1 MIQVAIVDDDNMVRL
16 GLRGSLPW
24 AKHGMAVA
32 GVFGNGVQTLDF
44 MRANHVDIA
53 FLDLEMPGMTG
64 LELLRNRAEFPKV
77 YCVILTMHQDFG
89 YVQEALR
96 QGALDYVLKVELE
109 PESFD
114 EVLGRILRRMQQD
127 RAPGDRREQTYAL
140 EGDGECSAEI
150 MRCIQK
156 AVQIIQEEPGAHL
169 TAADVARRVNMSRS
183 YFSLCFKKATGKSF
197 NGYFRA
203 ARIEQAKEMLHNS
216 RSSVKYIASA
226 CGFSDER
233 YFSTIFRH
241 DTGMLPR
248 DFRKKQG

>member
-1 MIQVAIVDDDNMVRL
+1 
-16 GLRGSLPW
+16 
-24 AKHGMAVA
+24 
-32 GVFGNGVQTLDF
+32 

-64 LELLRNRAEFPKV
+64 LELLRKIRLEFPNV

-114 EVLGRILRRMQQD
+114 DVLGRILRRMQQD
-127 RAPGDRREQTYAL
+127 RSPGERQEQVYAL
-140 EGDGECSAEI
+140 DGDGECSAEI
-150 MRCIQK
+150 LRCIQK
-156 AVQIIQEEPGAHL
+156 AVRIIHEEPGTHL

-197 NGYFRA
+197 NSYFRA
-203 ARIEQAKEMLHNS
+203 ARIEQAKEMLLNS
-216 RSSVKYIASA
+216 RSSVKWIASA

-241 DTGMLPR
+241 HTGMLPR
-248 DFRKKQG
+248 EFRKKQG